1 MVFCV
6 LLLIYME
13 EELLQRI
20 EDLESRIIEL
30 EEQTDSEERLNEIE
44 GELYSHSHEL
54 GVGETQSFDSHLK
67 LGEGKFVNI
76 GNTYRTGI
84 TIPIAQKYNIDN
96 MILGAGPVTSTEIAA
111 SETGGKAGNSQLV
124 LQHQPKGY
132 SNWTFFYGN
141 RPPIVLFK
149 ADSISGNKISV
160 TNIDFETNELAGTV
174 VKITSSRGLLEDSLE
189 IVSNTKNEITLSN
202 TTSASG
208 PTCFV
213 FNTIYL
219 GSADYPWR
227 RAYVSEG
234 SGAGIR
240 FGYGPT
246 GEGSNGLLYMNSNGN
261 LIWRNKSGSTSTI
274 A

>member
-1 MVFCV
+1 
-6 LLLIYME
+6 ME
-13 EELLQRI
+13 QELLQRI

-44 GELYSHSHEL
+44 DELYSHSHQL
-54 GVGETQSFDSHLK
+54 GVGETQSFDSNLK

-76 GNTYRTGI
+76 GNTFRTGI
-84 TIPIAQKYNIDN
+84 TIPISQKYNIDN
-96 MILGAGPVTSTEIAA
+96 MIIGSGPVTSTEIAT
-111 SETGGKAGNSQLV
+111 SKNGGEAGNSQLV

-132 SNWTFFYGN
+132 TNWTFFYGN

-149 ADSISGNKISV
+149 AESISGNKISV

-174 VKITSSRGLLEDSLE
+174 VKITNSRGLFEDALE

-213 FNTIYL
+213 FNTVYL
-219 GSADYPWR
+219 GSADFPWR
-227 RAYVSEG
+227 RAYLSEG

-246 GEGSNGLLYMNSNGN
+246 GGGSNGLLYMNDGGN
-261 LIWRNKSGSTSTI
+261 LIWRDKGGSTTTI